1 MNMRNC
7 LKFSLLSIFL
17 STGIGLVFLQSCAQM
32 ASPPG
37 GKKDTLA
44 PVVTTS
50 IPLNKSKNFKGK
62 KIELNFNEYITVKS
76 LNQELL
82 ITPSI
87 GNYETRIR
95 PTGLTLVLDSALKD
109 NTTYT
114 FNFRNAVE
122 DVAERNKGKNIKLV
136 FSTSN
141 RIDSLKIQGSVKH
154 LLTNKK
160 ADNITVGLYPYND
173 TLSIDKA
180 KPYYFVRTDTSGV
193 YALENLAA
201 GKYYMAAFEDANN
214 NLIYNSAKESVDF
227 ITEPFIDL
235 SKNETRDFKIA
246 LQNQDVLKLSKTT
259 STAKTILYEFSR
271 GIKAADLTFSS
282 AEKPLYQIENDRN
295 LRIYV
300 GGYNRADTLR
310 IEASLAD
317 SLGRKTS
324 FKLKAKF
331 RELAKKEKATNVP
344 LGFDVFPKVGVK
356 IVLTDSILILFP
368 KPVLQWV
375 SKKVHILTENEDDLT
390 FPDEAFSWNKL
401 QTILTIKSAFL
412 PPRENF
418 SLALDKVAFIGP
430 EADSSNEYKQAIQRL
445 DPEETGTIEGGIRK
459 PGHYI
464 YQLLRGDKL
473 EKAYEQKSS
482 GPCSFQNVE
491 PGIYTLRAIV
501 DNNENGQWDIGN
513 YKTKTK
519 PEPIFY
525 LDTRIKLKA
534 NFQLTDLW
542 INTP

>member
-1 MNMRNC
+1 MRNY
-7 LKFSLLSIFL
+7 LKTTFLCIFL
-17 STGIGLVFLQSCAQM
+17 GLGISLVFLQSCAQM

-227 ITEPFIDL
+227 ITEPFVDL

-246 LQNQDVLKLSKTT
+246 LQNQVVLKLSKTT

-271 GIKAADLTFSS
+271 GIKQADLTFSS

-295 LRIYV
+295 LRLYV
-300 GGYNRADTLR
+300 GELNRADTLR
-310 IEASLAD
+310 IEAALTD
-317 SLGRKTS
+317 SIGRTIQL
-324 FKLKAKF
+324 KLKAKF
-331 RELAKKEKATNVP
+331 RELAKKERVSNIP
-344 LGFDVFPKVGVK
+344 LGFDIFPKVGTN
-356 IVLTDSILILFP
+356 IVATDSILIIFP
-368 KPVLQWV
+368 KPVLQFV
-375 SKKVHILTENEDDLT
+375 SKKIHILTENEDDLT
-390 FPDEAFSWNKL
+390 FPDDAFNWNKL
-401 QTILTIKSAFL
+401 QNILTIKSTYL
-412 PPRENF
+412 PAQEKF
-418 SLALDKVAFIGP
+418 TLSLDKTAFIGP
-430 EADSSNEYKQAIQRL
+430 EADSTNEYKQAIKRL

-519 PEPIFY
+519 SEPIFY

>member
-1 MNMRNC
+1 MHNC
-7 LKFSLLSIFL
+7 LKFSLLTIFL
-17 STGIGLVFLQSCAQM
+17 GLGIGLVFLQSCAQM

-141 RIDSLKIQGSVKH
+141 RIDSLKIEGRVKH
-154 LLTNKK
+154 LQTNKK

-271 GIKAADLTFSS
+271 GIKQADLTFSS

-295 LRIYV
+295 LRLYV
-300 GGYNRADTLR
+300 GELNRADTLR
-310 IEASLAD
+310 IEAALTD
-317 SLGRKTS
+317 SIGRTIQL
-324 FKLKAKF
+324 KLKAKF
-331 RELAKKEKATNVP
+331 RELAKKERASNIP
-344 LGFDVFPKVGVK
+344 LGFDIFPKVGTN
-356 IVLTDSILILFP
+356 IVATDSILIIFP
-368 KPVLQWV
+368 KPVLQFV
-375 SKKVHILTENEDDLT
+375 SKKIHILTENEDDLT
-390 FPDEAFSWNKL
+390 FPDDAFSWNKL
-401 QTILTIKSAFL
+401 QNILTIKSAYL
-412 PPRENF
+412 PAQEKF
-418 SLALDKVAFIGP
+418 TLSLDKTAFIGP
-430 EADSSNEYKQAIQRL
+430 EADSTNEYKQAIKRL

-519 PEPIFY
+519 SEPIFY

>member
-1 MNMRNC
+1 MYNY
-7 LKFSLLSIFL
+7 LKFSLLFVFL
-17 STGIGLVFLQSCAQM
+17 SLGISLVFLQSCAQM

-62 KIELNFNEYITVKS
+62 KIELNFNEYVSVKG

-95 PTGLTLVLDSALKD
+95 PMGLTLVLDSALKD

-122 DVAERNKGKNIKLV
+122 DMSERNKGKNIKLV

-141 RIDSLKIQGSVKH
+141 TIDSLKIEGSVKH

-160 ADNITVGLYPYND
+160 ADNITVGLYPYTD
-173 TLSIDKA
+173 SLIIDKA
-180 KPYYFVRTDTSGV
+180 KPYYFVKTDTSGT
-193 YALENLAA
+193 YTLENLAA
-201 GKYYMAAFEDANN
+201 GKYYMAAFEDVNN
-214 NLIYNSAKESVDF
+214 NLLYNSAKEAVDF
-227 ITEPFIDL
+227 ITESYIDL
-235 SKNETRDFKIA
+235 KKNETRDFKIA
-246 LQNQDVLKLSKTT
+246 LQNQDALKLSKTT

-271 GIKAADLTFSS
+271 GIKSAELQFSS
-282 AEKPLYQIENDRN
+282 SEKPLYQIENNRN

-300 GGYNRADTLR
+300 GGLDKADTLR
-310 IEASLAD
+310 IDATLAD
-317 SLGRKTS
+317 SVGRTTS
-324 FKLKAKF
+324 LKLKAKF
-331 RELAKKEKATNVP
+331 RELTKKEKATNVP
-344 LGFDVFPKVGVK
+344 LGFDVFPKLGTK
-356 IVLTDSILILFP
+356 ILATDSLLLIFP

-390 FPDEAFSWNKL
+390 FPDEAFSWNKF
-401 QTILTIKSAFL
+401 QNILTIKSAFL
-412 PPRENF
+412 PRREKF
-418 SLALDKVAFIGP
+418 TLSLEKIAFVGP
-430 EADSSNEYKQAIQRL
+430 EADSTQPFKQVINRL
-445 DPEETGTIEGGIRK
+445 DPEETGTIEGGIRR

-464 YQLLRGDKL
+464 YQLLRGDNL
-473 EKAYEQKSS
+473 EKAYEQKST
-482 GPCSFQNVE
+482 GPCYFQNVE

-513 YKTKTK
+513 YKTKSK
-519 PEPIFY
+519 SEPIYYF
-525 LDTRIKLKA
+525 DSKIKLKA

-542 INTP
+542 ISIP

>member
-1 MNMRNC
+1 MRNY
-7 LKFSLLSIFL
+7 LKISFLCIFL
-17 STGIGLVFLQSCAQM
+17 GLGISLVFLQSCAQM

-44 PVVTTS
+44 PVVITS

-87 GNYETRIR
+87 ANYETRIR

-114 FNFRNAVE
+114 FNFRNAIE

-141 RIDSLKIQGSVKH
+141 RIDSLKIEGRVKH
-154 LLTNKK
+154 LQTNKK
-160 ADNITVGLYPYND
+160 ADNITVGLYPYTD
-173 TLSIDKA
+173 SLSIDKA

-246 LQNQDVLKLSKTT
+246 LQNQDALKLNKTT

-271 GIKAADLTFSS
+271 GIKQADLAFSS

-295 LRIYV
+295 LRIYA
-300 GGYNRADTLR
+300 GNLNKTDTLR
-310 IEASLAD
+310 IEANLAD
-317 SLGRKTS
+317 SVGRTIHL
-324 FKLKAKF
+324 KLKAKF
-331 RELAKKEKATNVP
+331 RELAKKEKAANTP
-344 LGFDVFPKVGVK
+344 LGFDIFPKVGSN
-356 IVLTDSILILFP
+356 IVSTDSVLIIFP

-390 FPDEAFSWNKL
+390 FPDDAFSWNKL
-401 QTILTIKSAFL
+401 QNILTIKSAYL
-412 PPRENF
+412 PSQEKF
-418 SLALDKVAFIGP
+418 TLSLDKTAFIGP
-430 EADSSNEYKQAIQRL
+430 ESDSTNEYKQVIKRL
-445 DPEETGTIEGGIRK
+445 DPEETGTIEGGVRK

-519 PEPIFY
+519 SEPIFY
-525 LDTRIKLKA
+525 FDTRIKLKA

>member
-1 MNMRNC
+1 MRNY
-7 LKFSLLSIFL
+7 LKISFL
-17 STGIGLVFLQSCAQM
+17 CVFLGLGISLVFLQSCAQM

-44 PVVTTS
+44 PVVITS

-62 KIELNFNEYITVKS
+62 KIELNFNEYVTVKG

-87 GNYETRIR
+87 ANYETRIR

-114 FNFRNAVE
+114 FNFRNAIE

-141 RIDSLKIQGSVKH
+141 RIDSLKIEGRVKH
-154 LLTNKK
+154 LQTNKK
-160 ADNITVGLYPYND
+160 ADNITVGLYPYTD
-173 TLSIDKA
+173 SLSIDKA

-201 GKYYMAAFEDANN
+201 GKYYMAAFEDGNN

-271 GIKAADLTFSS
+271 GIKQADLAFSS

-295 LRIYV
+295 LRIYA
-300 GGYNRADTLR
+300 GNLNKTDTLR
-310 IEASLAD
+310 IEANLAD
-317 SLGRKTS
+317 SVGRTIHL
-324 FKLKAKF
+324 KLKAKF
-331 RELAKKEKATNVP
+331 RELAKKEKAANTP
-344 LGFDVFPKVGVK
+344 LGFDIFPKVGSN
-356 IVLTDSILILFP
+356 IVSTDSILIIFP

-390 FPDEAFSWNKL
+390 FPDDAFSWNKL
-401 QTILTIKSAFL
+401 QNILTIKSAYL
-412 PPRENF
+412 PSQEKF
-418 SLALDKVAFIGP
+418 TLSLDKTAFIGP
-430 EADSSNEYKQAIQRL
+430 ESDSTNEYKQVIKRL
-445 DPEETGTIEGGIRK
+445 DPEETGTIEGGVRK

-519 PEPIFY
+519 SEPIFY
-525 LDTRIKLKA
+525 FDTRIKLKA

>member
-1 MNMRNC
+1 MRNY
-7 LKFSLLSIFL
+7 LKISFLCIFL
-17 STGIGLVFLQSCAQM
+17 GLGISLVFLQSCAQM

-44 PVVTTS
+44 PVVITS

-62 KIELNFNEYITVKS
+62 KIELNFNEYVTVKG

-87 GNYETRIR
+87 ANYETRIR

-114 FNFRNAVE
+114 FNFRNAIE

-141 RIDSLKIQGSVKH
+141 RIDSLKIEGRVKH
-154 LLTNKK
+154 LQTNKK
-160 ADNITVGLYPYND
+160 ADNITVGLYPYTD
-173 TLSIDKA
+173 SLSIDKA

-201 GKYYMAAFEDANN
+201 GKYYMAAFEDGNN

-246 LQNQDVLKLSKTT
+246 LQNQDALKLNKTT

-271 GIKAADLTFSS
+271 GIKQADLAFSS

-295 LRIYV
+295 LRIYA
-300 GGYNRADTLR
+300 GNLNKTDTLR
-310 IEASLAD
+310 IEANLAD
-317 SLGRKTS
+317 SVGRTIHL
-324 FKLKAKF
+324 KLKAKF
-331 RELAKKEKATNVP
+331 RELAKKEKVANTP
-344 LGFDVFPKVGVK
+344 LGFDIFPKVGSN
-356 IVLTDSILILFP
+356 IVSTDSILIIFP

-390 FPDEAFSWNKL
+390 FPDDAFSWNKL
-401 QTILTIKSAFL
+401 QNILTIKSAYL
-412 PPRENF
+412 PAQEKF
-418 SLALDKVAFIGP
+418 TLSLDKTAFIGP
-430 EADSSNEYKQAIQRL
+430 ESDSTNEYKQVIKRL
-445 DPEETGTIEGGIRK
+445 DPEETGTIEGGVRK

-519 PEPIFY
+519 SEPIFY

>member
-1 MNMRNC
+1 MRNY
-7 LKFSLLSIFL
+7 LKISFLCIFL
-17 STGIGLVFLQSCAQM
+17 GLGISLVFLQSCAQM

-44 PVVTTS
+44 PVVITS

-62 KIELNFNEYITVKS
+62 KIELNFNEYVTVKG

-87 GNYETRIR
+87 ANYETRIR

-114 FNFRNAVE
+114 FNFRNAIE

-141 RIDSLKIQGSVKH
+141 RIDSLKIEGRVKH
-154 LLTNKK
+154 LQTNKK
-160 ADNITVGLYPYND
+160 ADNITVGLYPYTD
-173 TLSIDKA
+173 SLSIDKA

-201 GKYYMAAFEDANN
+201 GKYYMAAFEDGNN

-271 GIKAADLTFSS
+271 GIKQADLTFSS

-295 LRIYV
+295 LRIYA
-300 GGYNRADTLR
+300 GNLNKTDTLR
-310 IEASLAD
+310 IEANLAD
-317 SLGRKTS
+317 SVGRTIHL
-324 FKLKAKF
+324 KLKAKF
-331 RELAKKEKATNVP
+331 RELAKKEKAANTP
-344 LGFDVFPKVGVK
+344 LGFDIFPKVGSN
-356 IVLTDSILILFP
+356 IVSTDSILIIFP

-390 FPDEAFSWNKL
+390 FPDDAFSWNKL
-401 QTILTIKSAFL
+401 QNILTIKSAYL
-412 PPRENF
+412 PAQEKF
-418 SLALDKVAFIGP
+418 TLSLDKTAFIGP
-430 EADSSNEYKQAIQRL
+430 ESDSTNEYKQVIKRL
-445 DPEETGTIEGGIRK
+445 DPEETGTIEGGVRK

-519 PEPIFY
+519 SEPIFY

>member
-1 MNMRNC
+1 MRNY
-7 LKFSLLSIFL
+7 LKICFLCIFL
-17 STGIGLVFLQSCAQM
+17 GLGISLVFLQSCAQM

-44 PVVTTS
+44 PVVITS

-62 KIELNFNEYITVKS
+62 KIELNFNEYITVKG

-87 GNYETRIR
+87 SNYETRIR
-95 PTGLTLVLDSALKD
+95 PTGLTLVLDSALKN

-114 FNFRNAVE
+114 FNFRNAIE

-141 RIDSLKIQGSVKH
+141 RIDSLKIEGRVKH
-154 LLTNKK
+154 LQTNKK

-173 TLSIDKA
+173 TISIDKA

-193 YALENLAA
+193 YSLENLAA

-246 LQNQDVLKLSKTT
+246 LQNQDVLKLNKTT

-271 GIKAADLTFSS
+271 GIKQADLTFSS
-282 AEKPLYQIENDRN
+282 VEKPLYQIENDRN
-295 LRIYV
+295 LRIYA
-300 GGYNRADTLR
+300 GNLHKTDTLR
-310 IEASLAD
+310 IEANLAD
-317 SLGRKTS
+317 SIGRIIHL
-324 FKLKAKF
+324 KLKAKF
-331 RELAKKEKATNVP
+331 RELAKKEKATNTP
-344 LGFDVFPKVGVK
+344 LGFDIFPKIGTN
-356 IVLTDSILILFP
+356 IVATDSILIIFP
-368 KPVLQWV
+368 KPVLQFV
-375 SKKVHILTENEDDLT
+375 SKKIHILTENEDDLT
-390 FPDEAFSWNKL
+390 FPDDAFSWNKL
-401 QTILTIKSAFL
+401 QNILTIKKAYL
-412 PPRENF
+412 PAQEKF
-418 SLALDKVAFIGP
+418 TLSLDKTAFIGP
-430 EADSSNEYKQAIQRL
+430 EADSTNEYKQAIKRL

-501 DNNENGQWDIGN
+501 DNNQNGQWDIGN

-519 PEPIFY
+519 SEPIFY
-525 LDTRIKLKA
+525 LDTKIKLKA

>member
-1 MNMRNC
+1 MRNY
-7 LKFSLLSIFL
+7 LKICFLCIFL
-17 STGIGLVFLQSCAQM
+17 GLGISLVFLQSCAQM

-44 PVVTTS
+44 PVVITS

-62 KIELNFNEYITVKS
+62 KIELNFNEYITVKG

-87 GNYETRIR
+87 SNYETRIR
-95 PTGLTLVLDSALKD
+95 PTGLTLVLDSALKN

-114 FNFRNAVE
+114 FNFRNAIE

-141 RIDSLKIQGSVKH
+141 RIDSLKIEGRVKH
-154 LLTNKK
+154 LQTNKK

-173 TLSIDKA
+173 TISIDKA

-193 YALENLAA
+193 YSLENLAA

-227 ITEPFIDL
+227 VAEPFIDL

-246 LQNQDVLKLSKTT
+246 LQNQDVLKLNKTT

-271 GIKAADLTFSS
+271 GIKQADLTFSS
-282 AEKPLYQIENDRN
+282 VEKPLYQIENDRN
-295 LRIYV
+295 LRIYA
-300 GGYNRADTLR
+300 GNLHKTDTLR
-310 IEASLAD
+310 IEANLAD
-317 SLGRKTS
+317 SIGRIIHL
-324 FKLKAKF
+324 KLKAKF
-331 RELAKKEKATNVP
+331 RELAKKEKATNTP
-344 LGFDVFPKVGVK
+344 LGFDIFPKIGTN
-356 IVLTDSILILFP
+356 IVATDSILIIFP
-368 KPVLQWV
+368 KPVLQFV
-375 SKKVHILTENEDDLT
+375 FKKIHILTENEDDLT
-390 FPDEAFSWNKL
+390 FPDDAFSWNKL
-401 QTILTIKSAFL
+401 QNILTIKKAYL
-412 PPRENF
+412 PAQEKF
-418 SLALDKVAFIGP
+418 TLSLDKTAFIGP
-430 EADSSNEYKQAIQRL
+430 EADSTNEYKQAIKRL

-501 DNNENGQWDIGN
+501 DNNQNGQWDIGN

-519 PEPIFY
+519 SEPIFY
-525 LDTRIKLKA
+525 LDTKIKLKA

>member
-1 MNMRNC
+1 MRNY
-7 LKFSLLSIFL
+7 LKISFLCIFL
-17 STGIGLVFLQSCAQM
+17 GLGISLVFLQSCAQM

-44 PVVTTS
+44 PVVITS

-62 KIELNFNEYITVKS
+62 KIELNFNEYVTVKG

-87 GNYETRIR
+87 ANYETRIR

-114 FNFRNAVE
+114 FNFRNAIE

-141 RIDSLKIQGSVKH
+141 RIDSLKIEGRVKH
-154 LLTNKK
+154 LQTNKK
-160 ADNITVGLYPYND
+160 ADNITVGLYPYTD
-173 TLSIDKA
+173 SLSIDKA

-201 GKYYMAAFEDANN
+201 GKYYMAAFEDGNN

-271 GIKAADLTFSS
+271 GIKQADLTFSS

-295 LRIYV
+295 LRIYA
-300 GGYNRADTLR
+300 GNLNKTDTLR
-310 IEASLAD
+310 IEANLAD
-317 SLGRKTS
+317 SVGRTIHL
-324 FKLKAKF
+324 KLKAKF
-331 RELAKKEKATNVP
+331 RELAKKEKAANTP
-344 LGFDVFPKVGVK
+344 LGFDIFPKVGSN
-356 IVLTDSILILFP
+356 IVSTDSILIIFP

-390 FPDEAFSWNKL
+390 FPDDAFSWNKL
-401 QTILTIKSAFL
+401 QNILTIKSAYL
-412 PPRENF
+412 PAQEKF
-418 SLALDKVAFIGP
+418 TLSLDKTAFIGP
-430 EADSSNEYKQAIQRL
+430 ESDSTNEYKQVIKRL
-445 DPEETGTIEGGIRK
+445 DPEETGTIEGGVRK

-464 YQLLRGDKL
+464 YQLLKGDKL

-519 PEPIFY
+519 SEPIFY

>member
-1 MNMRNC
+1 MRNY
-7 LKFSLLSIFL
+7 LKFSLLFIFL
-17 STGIGLVFLQSCAQM
+17 SLGISLVFLQSCAQM

-44 PVVTTS
+44 PVVVNS
-50 IPLNKSKNFKGK
+50 VPLNKSKNFKGK
-62 KIELNFNEYITVKS
+62 KIELNFNEYVTIKG

-95 PTGLTLVLDSALKD
+95 PMGLTLVLDSALKD

-122 DVAERNKGKNIKLV
+122 DVSERNIGKNIKLV
-136 FSTSN
+136 FSTSTL
-141 RIDSLKIQGSVKH
+141 IDSLKIEGQVKR

-180 KPYYFVRTDTSGV
+180 KPYYFVKTDTSGI
-193 YALENLAA
+193 YTLENLAA
-201 GKYYMAAFEDANN
+201 GKYYMAAFEDVNN
-214 NLIYNSAKESVDF
+214 NLLYNSAKESVDF
-227 ITEPFIDL
+227 ITEPYIEL
-235 SKNETRDFKIA
+235 RKNEKRDFKIA

-259 STAKTILYEFSR
+259 TTAKTILYEFSR
-271 GIKAADLTFSS
+271 GVKSADLLFSS
-282 AEKPLYQIENDRN
+282 TEKPMYQIENDRN
-295 LRIYV
+295 LRIYA
-300 GGYNRADTLR
+300 GGLNKTDTLK
-310 IEASLAD
+310 IEAALED
-317 SLGRKTS
+317 SVGRKTT

-331 RELAKKEKATNVP
+331 RELAKKEKTTNVP
-344 LGFDVFPKVGVK
+344 LGFDVFPKLGSK
-356 IVLTDSILILFP
+356 IVASDSILILFP

-375 SKKVHILTENEDDLT
+375 TKKVHILTENEDDLT

-401 QTILTIKSAFL
+401 QTVLTIKSSFL
-412 PPRENF
+412 PQREKF
-418 SLALDKVAFIGP
+418 TLSLDKYAFVGP
-430 EADSSNEYKQAIQRL
+430 EADSTQEFKQIISRL
-445 DPEETGTIEGGIRK
+445 DPEDTGTIEGGIRK

-464 YQLLRGDKL
+464 YQLLKGEKL
-473 EKAYEQKSS
+473 EKVYEQKSN

-491 PGIYTLRAIV
+491 PGVYTLRAIL
-501 DNNENGQWDIGN
+501 DSNQNGQWDIGN
-513 YKTKTK
+513 FKTKTK
-519 PEPIFY
+519 SEDVYFFENK
-525 LDTRIKLKA
+525 IKLKA

>member
-1 MNMRNC
+1 MRNY
-7 LKFSLLSIFL
+7 LKICFLCIFL
-17 STGIGLVFLQSCAQM
+17 GLGISLVFLQSCAQM

-44 PVVTTS
+44 PVVITS

-87 GNYETRIR
+87 SNYETRIR
-95 PTGLTLVLDSALKD
+95 PTGLTLVLDSALKN

-114 FNFRNAVE
+114 FNFRNAIE

-141 RIDSLKIQGSVKH
+141 RIDSLKIEGRVKH
-154 LLTNKK
+154 LQTNKK

-173 TLSIDKA
+173 TISIDKA

-193 YALENLAA
+193 YSLENLAA

-227 ITEPFIDL
+227 IAEPFIDL

-246 LQNQDVLKLSKTT
+246 LQNQDVLKLNKTT

-271 GIKAADLTFSS
+271 GIKQADLTFSS
-282 AEKPLYQIENDRN
+282 VEKPLYQIENDRN
-295 LRIYV
+295 LRIYA
-300 GGYNRADTLR
+300 GNLHKTDTLR
-310 IEASLAD
+310 IEANLAD
-317 SLGRKTS
+317 SIGRIIHL
-324 FKLKAKF
+324 KLKAKF
-331 RELAKKEKATNVP
+331 RELAKKEKATNTP
-344 LGFDVFPKVGVK
+344 LGFDIFPKIGTN
-356 IVLTDSILILFP
+356 IVATDSILIIFP
-368 KPVLQWV
+368 KPVLQFV
-375 SKKVHILTENEDDLT
+375 SKKIHILTENEDDLT
-390 FPDEAFSWNKL
+390 FPDDAFSWNKL
-401 QTILTIKSAFL
+401 QNILTIKKAYL
-412 PPRENF
+412 PAQEKF
-418 SLALDKVAFIGP
+418 TLSLDKTAFIGP
-430 EADSSNEYKQAIQRL
+430 EADSTNEYKQAIKRL

-501 DNNENGQWDIGN
+501 DNNQNGQWDIGN

-519 PEPIFY
+519 SEPIFY
-525 LDTRIKLKA
+525 LDTKIKLKA